1 MYLQRFV
8 IGAKS
13 EPKLR
18 LLILWSIP
26 RVLAELATLAAVPAE
41 RRRVCRQVYREDLPR
56 RMLVHRVDENL
67 QFESSAKSIL
77 SRKVEWK
84 SPSPERRS
92 RRWPASFHR
101 KKTRRASLPRH
112 GLPQPEQENKD
123 GQWALGSVNTH
134 PRAQVI

>member
-1 MYLQRFV
+1 MVRSDSV
-8 IGAKS
+8 
-13 EPKLR
+13 
-18 LLILWSIP
+18 P
-26 RVLAELATLAAVPAE
+26 RVLTELATLAGIPAE
-41 RRRVCRQVYREDLPR
+41 RRRVRRQVYREDLPR

-101 KKTRRASLPRH
+101 EKTRRASLPRH
-112 GLPQPEQENKD
+112 GLPQPEQEIKD
-123 GQWALGSVNTH
+123 GQYVG
-134 PRAQVI
+134 PKDP